1 MTSRQVMKI
10 DLDIENHVNGKTSGL
25 IEENMLTTGFPD
37 FRKAEKKEGW
47 NILSENLKKKDF

>member
-1 MTSRQVMKI
+1 MKI